1 MNAYP
6 RLPISRLLACA
17 TTAALVSGC
26 ALTRVDPPPP
36 ASPPAQFKEQGLW
49 QPAAG
54 AQANNSATASVP
66 DDWWNLFNDPVLN
79 DLQSKLV
86 VGNENLKA
94 ATAQV
99 ANARAVLGST
109 RAAQL
114 PTVSADLQGSRSRTA
129 QSGNNARSTQN
140 AVSVGLTAA
149 WELDLWGRL
158 AHATE
163 GAQAQYQASA
173 DDLAAAR
180 LSAQATLTQTYF
192 ALRAAELQQSLY
204 ERNIVVYQRT
214 LELTQARY
222 QAGVAGQTDVL
233 QAQTQLKNTQVQAAD
248 TMAQRAQYEHAIAVL
263 LGLPPSA
270 LTIAPAA
277 ALPVAPAVPT
287 LLPATLI
294 ERRPD
299 IAAAERRVA
308 AAYAQIG
315 VANAA
320 FFPSLTLSASGGY
333 RSTGLDQLLTA
344 PNLFWAV
351 GPALT
356 QPIFNGGALRA
367 ASDQAKASADQ
378 ASANY
383 RQAVLVALQE
393 VEDNL
398 VLADQLRRETELQE
412 EARQYAQRNL
422 DITLEQYRVGT
433 VSYLT
438 VVIAQVATLNAERSL
453 LDVQTRNLNAVNQL
467 LKNVAGSWQPASN

>member
-1 MNAYP
+1 MNATH
-6 RLPISRLLACA
+6 RLQLTRLLA
-17 TTAALVSGC
+17 TTTAAALVSGC

-36 ASPPAQFKEQGLW
+36 VSVPAQFKEQGLW
-49 QPAAG
+49 KPAA
-54 AQANNSATASVP
+54 AETATVP
-66 DDWWNLFNDPVLN
+66 DAWWQLFNDPVLN

-86 VGNENLKA
+86 IGNENLKA

-99 ANARAVLGST
+99 AAARAVLGGT

-114 PTVSADLQGSRSRTA
+114 PTVSADLQGSRSQTA

-140 AVSVGLTAA
+140 SVSLGLSAA

-192 ALRAAELQQSLY
+192 ALRAAELQQALY
-204 ERNIVVYQRT
+204 ERNIVVYQRS

-222 QAGVAGQTDVL
+222 QSGVAGQTDVL

-248 TMAQRAQYEHAIAVL
+248 TIAQRAQLEHAIAVL
-263 LGLPPSA
+263 LGQPPSA

-277 ALPVAPAVPT
+277 ALPAVPT
-287 LLPATLI
+287 VPALLPATLL

-333 RSTGLDQLLTA
+333 RGTGLDQLLTA

-367 ASDQAKASADQ
+367 ASDQARANADQ

-398 VLADQLRRETELQE
+398 VLADQLRVETELQE
-412 EARQYAQRNL
+412 QARQYAQRNL

-438 VVIAQVATLNAERSL
+438 VVIAQVAALNAERNL

-467 LKNVAGSWQPASN
+467 LKNIAGRWQQAGT